1 MMPKSNP
8 FFLPCCKM
16 LSCVTN
22 TVVEQGATELGDQAF
37 LLQIGGREVRN
48 LLHVLWRGTG
58 RVVPAQ
64 PHHSYRV
71 AAELCLD

>member
-37 LLQIGGREVRN
+37 CSKLE
-48 LLHVLWRGTG
+48 
-58 RVVPAQ
+58 
-64 PHHSYRV
+64 
-71 AAELCLD
+71 AER